1 VEKWFPEAGMDITS
15 TRLNALIGEALT
27 PQPVPLP
34 KADPAAA
41 LIKTLIQ
48 PPAPSTGQAAQIA
61 AQSLQSAQPRPAAQ
75 APQRLSSSEVE
86 DAYRAVMEPDAV
98 TDGPPA
104 RPSTGRAA
112 ADADQA
118 PRGFAS
124 PQAAVADNT
133 PRPAVAPA
141 LSTFSPAAASAA
153 TLVAANANAPRPR
166 GAALRSAGHAPRSEA
181 APISLWT
188 ISVVTAIVSAV
199 TATITVL
206 LLR

>member
-1 VEKWFPEAGMDITS
+1 MAQVEKWFPEAGMDITS

-41 LIKTLIQ
+41 ALIKTLIQ

-61 AQSLQSAQPRPAAQ
+61 AQSLQSALPRPAAQ

-98 TDGPPA
+98 TEESPA

-112 ADADQA
+112 TDTDQA
-118 PRGFAS
+118 PRGFGS
-124 PQAAVADNT
+124 PQAAVADNMS
-133 PRPAVAPA
+133 RPAVVPVP
-141 LSTFSPAAASAA
+141 STFSPAVASAA
-153 TLVAANANAPRPR
+153 VLVAANANAPQPR
-166 GAALRSAGHAPRSEA
+166 GAADRSAGHAPRSES
-181 APISLWT
+181 APSHSSDIPRPVR
-188 ISVVTAIVSAV
+188 SV
-199 TATITVL
+199 
-206 LLR
+206 